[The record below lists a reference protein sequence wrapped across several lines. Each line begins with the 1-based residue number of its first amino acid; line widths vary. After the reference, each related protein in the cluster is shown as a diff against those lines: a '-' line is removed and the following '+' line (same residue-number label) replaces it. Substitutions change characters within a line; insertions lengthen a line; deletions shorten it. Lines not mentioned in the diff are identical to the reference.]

1 MFPRDVEE
9 FALMQFPIFFCY
21 AVPPDMALPGV
32 NGLDA
37 QNLVLSHQLRQADPT
52 AMQFF
57 WYRLGVEMP
66 NIMI

>member
-9 FALMQFPIFFCY
+9 FALMQFPIFICY

-52 AMQFF
+52 TCDAVCGIG
-57 WYRLGVEMP
+57 LGLRCQTS
-66 NIMI
+66 